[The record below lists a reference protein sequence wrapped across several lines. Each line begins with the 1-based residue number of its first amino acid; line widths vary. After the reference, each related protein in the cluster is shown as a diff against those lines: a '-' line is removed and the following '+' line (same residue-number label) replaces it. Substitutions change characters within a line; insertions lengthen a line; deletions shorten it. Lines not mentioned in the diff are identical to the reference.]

1 MWHLISF
8 NLINTVLS
16 GLTHAPELLA
26 EVLVEEAVYDG
37 VGAGRGHAEDV
48 ADGVDA
54 AEDLLRH
61 GVGQRARV
69 PQRVQD
75 VERQPANAEDG
86 ADPEREGE
94 RKEDWFLGALLKF

>member
-8 NLINTVLS
+8 NLISTVL
-16 GLTHAPELLA
+16 GLLTHAPELLA

-37 VGAGRGHAEDV
+37 VGAGGGHAEDV

-61 GVGQRARV
+61 RVGQPARV
-69 PQRVQD
+69 AKRVQD
-75 VERQPANAEDG
+75 VQRQPAYAEDG
-86 ADPEREGE
+86 ADPERERE
-94 RKEDWFLGALLKF
+94 RKIGFWALF